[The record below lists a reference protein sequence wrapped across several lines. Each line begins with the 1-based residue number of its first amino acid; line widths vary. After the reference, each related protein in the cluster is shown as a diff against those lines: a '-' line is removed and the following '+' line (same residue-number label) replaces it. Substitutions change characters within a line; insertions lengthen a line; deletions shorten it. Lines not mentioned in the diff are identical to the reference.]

1 VASKR
6 KVSNPLAL
14 AVMALLYERPMH
26 AYEMVTLMRERGKHE
41 SVRLRYS
48 SLYSVVGA
56 LEREGLIVP
65 RETVREGR
73 RPERTVY
80 EITGAGR
87 EEFLTW
93 LRELLR
99 EPVKEY
105 TQFAAGLSFLAA
117 LPPEEAV
124 ALLGERVLRLER
136 ENEEMRSRLDVAVE
150 QWNLPRL
157 FVVESE
163 HELILREAEL
173 GWVRGIVEEIE
184 AGELGGLSEW
194 YSFHSGQGPMDAA
207 EDGEEA
213 EP

>member
-1 VASKR
+1 
-6 KVSNPLAL
+6 
-14 AVMALLYERPMH
+14 
-26 AYEMVTLMRERGKHE
+26 
-41 SVRLRYS
+41 
-48 SLYSVVGA
+48 
-56 LEREGLIVP
+56 
-65 RETVREGR
+65 
-73 RPERTVY
+73 
-80 EITGAGR
+80 
-87 EEFLTW
+87 
-93 LRELLR
+93 LR

-124 ALLGERVLRLER
+124 ALLRERVRRLER
-136 ENEEMRSRLDVAVE
+136 ENGEMRSRLDAAVE

-194 YSFHSGQGPMDAA
+194 RSLLSERRAENDA
-207 EDGEEA
+207 
-213 EP
+213 